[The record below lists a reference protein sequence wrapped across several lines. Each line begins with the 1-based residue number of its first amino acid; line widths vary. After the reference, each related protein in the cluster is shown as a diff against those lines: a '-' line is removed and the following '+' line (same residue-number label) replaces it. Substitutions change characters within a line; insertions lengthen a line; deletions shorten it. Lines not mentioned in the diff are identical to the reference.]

1 MSAVAERFGSAAS
14 DVPAHSGSVQP
25 NPLGSGETLDVQNG
39 LILNTDILTSVLVAA
54 AILVGCLGIILPVL
68 PGSILI
74 GIAVLVWAIVIGGP
88 MAWIIFAIVAV
99 FVAGGMSSSL
109 VLTGRKLK
117 TMEVPNTSVLLGG
130 VLGIVGF
137 FVIPVVGLPIGFV
150 VGLFLAEYLRLHEAK
165 LAWDSSWE
173 SIKAIG
179 LGTAIEFM
187 LALLAAI
194 TFGIGVLIHFFA

>member
-1 MSAVAERFGSAAS
+1 MSAVAERFGSDAF
-14 DVPAHSGSVQP
+14 DLPAHSGSVQP

-39 LILNTDILTSVLVAA
+39 IILNTDILTSVLVAA

-130 VLGIVGF
+130 LLGIVGF